1 MAGALERRFQLA
13 QSQLKR
19 QESGRRLEEER
30 ALKRHFAQAGAIGS
44 GAMLKVGEQQRAK
57 SAERL
62 QSGML
67 GLQAEK
73 LGQQYQEEQAEK
85 QRGFITSERLGSQEF
100 GAGEAQKQRGFTA
113 GEAQKQ
119 RGFITSERLGSQKYS
134 TAEREAAQKFARGE
148 RLSAQE
154 YNTLERLGTQ
164 DFQNLQREESQ
175 KFATRERVGSQ
186 NFASGERVKSEAFQK
201 GLFEIEQEFKEK
213 EFEINKYITLENLN
227 MARRNMGLDPVA
239 GLPGDEIK
247 APGQP
252 SPEPRDFP
260 TLEGISTDE
269 IRRIATGY
277 QPRNPA
283 TNKRIVN
290 LGGKAQQISTDE
302 YNEILRRYNEM
313 PFK

>member
-100 GAGEAQKQRGFTA
+100 GAGEAQKQRGF
-113 GEAQKQ
+113 
-119 RGFITSERLGSQKYS
+119 ITSERLGSQKYS

-154 YNTLERLGTQ
+154 YNTLERLDTQ

-239 GLPGDEIK
+239 GFPGDEIK

-260 TLEGISTDE
+260 ILEDISTNE

-277 QPRNPA
+277 QSRNPA

-290 LGGKAQQISTDE
+290 IGGKAQQISTDE